1 MDKLKLNT
9 QATTLRKELG
19 EDSLSPIDV
28 FNLAFSIKKLT
39 LVFYPMSRHLSG
51 ICIKG
56 KGSNVIAINSSMTRG
71 RQRFSLAHELFH
83 LYFDEQSS
91 VVCAQ
96 QIGMGNKIEKKA
108 DQFASYFLAPPAA
121 LKEAID
127 EFKKGEKRPLGIT
140 DIVRLEQQFGVSR
153 QAMLYRLIG
162 DNELS
167 LAEAE
172 TMRQNVIRSALNLGF
187 DNSLYK
193 PTPVKEQ
200 YRTYGDF
207 IQLVDK
213 AFELGLISIGKYEE
227 LLLSAFRPDLV
238 FGDDEEG
245 EEVID

>member
-1 MDKLKLNT
+1 MDKLELNT

-28 FNLAFSIKKLT
+28 FNLAYTIKKLT
-39 LVFYPMSRHLSG
+39 LVFYPMSLHLSG

-56 KGSNVIAINSSMTRG
+56 KGSNIIAINSSMTRG
-71 RQRFSLAHELFH
+71 RQRFSLAHELYH

-96 QIGMGNKIEKKA
+96 QIGMGNKIEKEA

-121 LKEAID
+121 LKEAISD
-127 EFKKGEKRPLGIT
+127 LKKGEKRPLGIT
-140 DIVRLEQQFGVSR
+140 DVVRLEQQFGVSR

-162 DNELS
+162 DKELS
-167 LAEAE
+167 LVDAE
-172 TMRQNVIRSALNLGF
+172 TMRQSVIRSASNLGF
-187 DNSLYK
+187 NNSLYK
-193 PTPVKEQ
+193 PTPTDEQ

-207 IQLVDK
+207 IQMVDK
-213 AFELGLISIGKYEE
+213 AYELGLISSGKYEE
-227 LLLSAFRPDLV
+227 MLLSAFRPDLV
-238 FGDDEEG
+238 YGNDEEG